1 LKRLETGVGGGYSFS
16 MATGNGTTFGAV
28 CRVLCCALIVH
39 LCLADGVEFASAV
52 PISQGASQGTP
63 QASAGSM
70 QTTGDV
76 SLNGMK
82 ATGEQTVYTGD
93 TVRTTAGMAIV
104 DLPGAGMLNI
114 AEDSQL
120 VFGGAGSSIGTL
132 KYGTA
137 ELRSQAGKTPALQF
151 GNWMVSV
158 TAQGVARLTVGPD
171 GAARVESV
179 QGSVSVMPV
188 SGGVAT
194 LLNPG
199 QAVLV
204 SADGVLG
211 KVESASA
218 AASGNP
224 KPAGKRSHTGY
235 IILGVAG
242 GGGIA
247 AAVVLATRHNTP
259 ESPSAP

>member
-1 LKRLETGVGGGYSFS
+1 MGVGGVYSFS
-16 MATGNGTTFGAV
+16 MATRNGITLGAV
-28 CRVLCCALIVH
+28 CRVLCCALIMQ
-39 LCLADGVEFASAV
+39 LCLADGGAFASAA
-52 PISQGASQGTP
+52 PISQAGSQP
-63 QASAGSM
+63 SQAAAGSM

-82 ATGEQTVYTGD
+82 AAGEQTVYVGD

-137 ELRSQAGKTPALQF
+137 ELRSQAGKNPALQF

-171 GAARVESV
+171 GAARVECV
-179 QGSVSVMPV
+179 QGSVTVMPV
-188 SGGVAT
+188 SGGVPT

-199 QAVLV
+199 QVVLV

-211 KVESASA
+211 KVEAASA
-218 AASGNP
+218 ATSGNP